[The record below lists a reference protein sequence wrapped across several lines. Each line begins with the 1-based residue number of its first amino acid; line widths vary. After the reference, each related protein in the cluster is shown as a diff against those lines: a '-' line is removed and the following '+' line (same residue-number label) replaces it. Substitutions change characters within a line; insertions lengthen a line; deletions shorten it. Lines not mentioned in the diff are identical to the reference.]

1 MIIGNDIGLIIDK
14 KALAG
19 SEGLL
24 LGVEY
29 NYGDQSR
36 ADRGDVR
43 KAGVGGLQREG
54 TQERP

>member
-14 KALAG
+14 KSLAG

-24 LGVEY
+24 LGVGY
-29 NYGDQSR
+29 NYGDQGR

-43 KAGVGGLQREG
+43 KAGIGGLEREG
-54 TQERP
+54 IQDCT